1 MLVKQLQLHNS
12 FARAANINSLL
23 FISTFLGMSMTDARR
38 KVRVTIENTI
48 NALQGGDN
56 KVNPLGNQILNKLA
70 DVTLTKCEQ
79 PPTATTQILT
89 QIRKRP
95 VIAKQ
100 RDWPE
105 KKIIKDEILA
115 VGSQIIPTEVAKIEE
130 KNPEMLAKKIIAQ
143 GRSLE
148 KSKVD
153 HHRTSSGSSATAA
166 TLLSPRKQ
174 EVITPQPQRSSG
186 TVEVEVRR
194 IEQQQQQNRVVD
206 LPRVD
211 LTSTLNNVQNQQQ
224 RIGNIIGNSLAGL
237 SNNGERPG
245 EFIFFQLIKA
255 LGFILV
261 LNVQKKE
268 SGSCTMSS

>member
-1 MLVKQLQLHNS
+1 
-12 FARAANINSLL
+12 
-23 FISTFLGMSMTDARR
+23 MTDARR

-194 IEQQQQQNRVVD
+194 IEQQQQQQNRVVD

>member
-12 FARAANINSLL
+12 FARTAANSLSL
-23 FISTFLGMSMTDARR
+23 RFILIFLGMSLTDARR

-194 IEQQQQQNRVVD
+194 IEQQQQNRVVD

-245 EFIFFQLIKA
+245 EFICF
-255 LGFILV
+255 
-261 LNVQKKE
+261 
-268 SGSCTMSS
+268 